1 MNEVVVQKYGGSSV
15 SSTEKIKLIASKLI
29 ERKKKDSKIVVVV
42 SAMGDTTD
50 DFINMAKDIS
60 KSPDKRELDV
70 LMSTGEMISASLLSM
85 SLNSLGCEAV
95 SYNAYQLNI
104 QTSGIHGKSLIDD
117 IDVSKINESLDSGK
131 IVIVTGFQG
140 LNDEGDITTLGRG
153 GSDTSAVALAV
164 KLQGKC
170 EIYTDVD
177 GIYFTDPR
185 KYPQAKKIKEIE
197 YEEMLE
203 LASLGAQVM
212 HSRSVELAQKYGIE
226 LYVGLSCSE
235 IEGTYIRGS
244 KKMKLEDKV
253 ITGLATCDNDA
264 AITIVDIKIEDVSKL
279 FEKVANDGISIDMI
293 SQTAP
298 KSGKVNVS
306 FTIPKDDL
314 NECESIVEHFVC
326 RENIIIDEDITKFS
340 LVGLGMKNTSGV
352 AAKVFK
358 ILSDNNIAVKL
369 ITTSE
374 IRITCAI
381 SSLSKEVATLKEK
394 LNRNSRNTSTIQSP
408 KSEAIIQPTFTERMS
423 YTAMYKTPKKASITI
438 RKRNENRNNITFSYK
453 EPLSSN
459 SMKDVNKFINLRNEE
474 RYSLNNNNISNRIR
488 LSKFINEVGTISK
501 REDTE
506 GSKEEKDSA
515 IKTFLKEYDD
525 VINDEIIALEK
536 EEENLREVAKLAEED
551 DNK

>member
-1 MNEVVVQKYGGSSV
+1 MSKVVVQKYGGSSV

-29 ERKKKDSKIVVVV
+29 ERKKKNPKIVVVV

-50 DFINMAKDIS
+50 DFISLAKDIT
-60 KSPDKRELDV
+60 KVPDKRELDV

-104 QTSGIHGKSLIDD
+104 KTSGLHGKSLIDD

-164 KLQGKC
+164 KLDGIC

-185 KYPQAKKIKEIE
+185 KYSEAKKIEEIE

-212 HSRSVELAQKYGIE
+212 HSRSVELAQKYNVE
-226 LYVGLSCSE
+226 LYVGLSCSD

-244 KKMKLEDKV
+244 KEMKLEDKV
-253 ITGLATCDNDA
+253 ITGLATCDEDA
-264 AITIVDIKIEDVSKL
+264 AITVVDINMEDVSKL
-279 FEKVANDGISIDMI
+279 FEKIAVDGVSIDMI

-298 KSGKVNVS
+298 FNDKVNVS

-314 NECESIVEHFVC
+314 MQCKEIVGCFVPKGS
-326 RENIIIDEDITKFS
+326 IIIDEEITKFS

-352 AAKVFK
+352 ASKVFK
-358 ILSDNNIAVKL
+358 IFSDNSIAVKL

-381 SSLSKEVATLKEK
+381 NSSCKEVAIREIAKE
-394 LNRNSRNTSTIQSP
+394 
-408 KSEAIIQPTFTERMS
+408 F
-423 YTAMYKTPKKASITI
+423 
-438 RKRNENRNNITFSYK
+438 
-453 EPLSSN
+453 
-459 SMKDVNKFINLRNEE
+459 NL
-474 RYSLNNNNISNRIR
+474 
-488 LSKFINEVGTISK
+488 
-501 REDTE
+501 
-506 GSKEEKDSA
+506 
-515 IKTFLKEYDD
+515 
-525 VINDEIIALEK
+525 
-536 EEENLREVAKLAEED
+536 
-551 DNK
+551 

>member
-1 MNEVVVQKYGGSSV
+1 MSRVVVQKYGGSSV
-15 SSTEKIKLIASKLI
+15 ATTEKIKKIANKLI
-29 ERKKKDSKIVVVV
+29 ERKKKDEKIVVVV

-50 DFINMAKDIS
+50 DFISLAKDITQF
-60 KSPDKRELDV
+60 PDKRELDV

-85 SLNSLGCEAV
+85 SLNSLGCEAI

-104 QTSGIHGKSLIDD
+104 QTSGSHGKSHIDD

-140 LNDEGDITTLGRG
+140 LNHEGDITTLGRG

-164 KLQGKC
+164 KLNGSC

-185 KYPQAKKIKEIE
+185 KYRDAKKLKEIE

-212 HSRSVELAQKYGIE
+212 HSRSVELAQKYNVE
-226 LYVGLSCSE
+226 LYVGLSCSD
-235 IEGTYIRGS
+235 IQGTYIRGS
-244 KKMKLEDKV
+244 RDMKLEDKV
-253 ITGLATCDNDA
+253 ITGLATCDDDA
-264 AITIVDIKIEDVSKL
+264 AITIVDIDMVNVSAL
-279 FEKVANDGISIDMI
+279 FEKIAVDGVSIDMI

-298 KSGKVNVS
+298 VNGKVNVS

-314 NECESIVEHFVC
+314 HQCINIVKTFVSD
-326 RENIIIDEDITKFS
+326 ENIVIDKDITKFS

-358 ILSDNNIAVKL
+358 ILSDNNIPVKL

-381 SSLSKEVATLKEK
+381 SSTSKQVAIVEIAKE
-394 LNRNSRNTSTIQSP
+394 
-408 KSEAIIQPTFTERMS
+408 F
-423 YTAMYKTPKKASITI
+423 
-438 RKRNENRNNITFSYK
+438 NI
-453 EPLSSN
+453 
-459 SMKDVNKFINLRNEE
+459 
-474 RYSLNNNNISNRIR
+474 
-488 LSKFINEVGTISK
+488 
-501 REDTE
+501 
-506 GSKEEKDSA
+506 
-515 IKTFLKEYDD
+515 
-525 VINDEIIALEK
+525 
-536 EEENLREVAKLAEED
+536 
-551 DNK
+551 